1 MDKDQNNMVTADEYI
16 KVFLQAEEVLSTKL
30 NKISLNI
37 EAYIQEKT
45 MVLND
50 FEETLQIEKL
60 NEYGIMFGSVLEVS
74 IINATELK
82 LNEFNQ
88 YNVMSYCLVSC
99 ASRKFQTKLD
109 DCNNP
114 VWNESFSL

>member
-1 MDKDQNNMVTADEYI
+1 MDKDHNNMVTADEYI
-16 KVFLQAEEVLSTKL
+16 KVFLQAEEILSSKL
-30 NKISLNI
+30 NKISANI
-37 EAYIQEKT
+37 KTYLQEKT
-45 MVLND
+45 RILND
-50 FEETLQIEKL
+50 FEEALQIEKL

-82 LNEFNQ
+82 MNDFDQ

-99 ASRKFQTKLD
+99 ASRKFQTKLED
-109 DCNNP
+109 YNNP